1 MFTPDEKKALHD
13 KYPQAYPNDTT
24 WYTGDSVQLAIGQNV
39 VGVTPVQLVGAY
51 GALANGGTVYQ
62 PHVVAQVLKPGSPT
76 DVPIASTDPANVV
89 RVVDPVVRAQV
100 NLPDGTRGPIVDGLT
115 GVTRSGTAA
124 TAFQGFNQSNFAI
137 VGKTGTAQVNG
148 KADTSV
154 FASYAPA
161 DDPQYAVAA
170 VLEESGFG
178 ADAAAPV
185 VRHVYEY
192 LSGQDQS
199 AIKPVESGKT
209 D

>member
-1 MFTPDEKKALHD
+1 
-13 KYPQAYPNDTT
+13 
-24 WYTGDSVQLAIGQNV
+24 
-39 VGVTPVQLVGAY
+39 
-51 GALANGGTVYQ
+51 
-62 PHVVAQVLKPGSPT
+62 
-76 DVPIASTDPANVV
+76 VPIASADPANVV
-89 RVVDPVVRAQV
+89 RVVDPVVRSHV
-100 NLPDGTRGPIVDGLT
+100 DLPDGTRGPIVDGLT
-115 GVTRSGTAA
+115 GVTRTGTAGA
-124 TAFQGFNQSNFAI
+124 AFAGFNQSNFAI

-161 DDPQYAVAA
+161 NDPKYAVAA

-192 LSGQDQS
+192 LSGAEQS
-199 AIKPVESGKT
+199 VVKPVDSGKQ

>member
-1 MFTPDEKKALHD
+1 M
-13 KYPQAYPNDTT
+13 
-24 WYTGDSVQLAIGQNV
+24 
-39 VGVTPVQLVGAY
+39 
-51 GALANGGTVYQ
+51 
-62 PHVVAQVLKPGSPT
+62 
-76 DVPIASTDPANVV
+76 
-89 RVVDPVVRAQV
+89 
-100 NLPDGTRGPIVDGLT
+100 NLPDSTRGPIVDGLS

-124 TAFQGFNQSNFAI
+124 TAFSGFNQTNFAI

-161 DDPQYAVAA
+161 GAPQYAVAA

-178 ADAAAPV
+178 ADAAAPL

-192 LSGQDQS
+192 LSGQQES
-199 AIKPVESGKT
+199 SVKPVDSGKH